1 MVGNSIMNIR
11 MMKSRGFSL
20 LEVIFVLAFL
30 GIVLLAV
37 GNYVR
42 KLIDEK
48 NRQTAADAVVQ
59 EIYGVLQF
67 VNTDSI
73 ETFKNKNYDPNDV
86 ANRGMKKVTNPLYQS
101 PHIAVYPDAKTGAD
115 AALEGLTNNPIWLA
129 HPHDQVSLIATKDTV
144 SPYIARNYSTDIT
157 SLINNDIAIVDG
169 GKTHYSHSLKWSQAI
184 WGKGSVR
191 SYFTDSGCQSRGG
204 GTSNAIYFS
213 QQFLSCNENPA
224 LRNSEIGISR
234 IDLVNKKGS
243 FNRDVTADDYPVS
256 VDRVDVYVSFS
267 PVDGNSARVAQF
279 ITPLMDAF
287 RIQKIMPNTDNI
299 FLVRSKTG
307 ANDNKWMLLN
317 KKNGL
322 PSDKKTPPVDLAM
335 LSDLPN
341 LVGKLQ
347 KGYIYAV
354 RFTFDGSG
362 DYLRSDGLNAATK
375 LCWNASDGT
384 AGPCLT
390 SPSSDSLVLKR
401 RDNSREFANFQV
413 NSVISTVSHKDARG
427 NTVVDEYYTAPR
439 IRYDVFS
446 NNDQIVP
453 YYRSKTG
460 LCTTTGCDHITPPS
474 TDIIADP
481 VNGAI
486 SFPIQ
491 SCPKTVDAMGQNV
504 SMHPRLST
512 AVSSVVS
519 GIRKDVYPDGAVLKN
534 NGGPYFTQQGKN
546 LESLSTSR
554 LSINRLGGVTFQVTK
569 VNDEWRIGAMVA
581 TEDTSIGGH
590 PWQYYNPPW
599 LSVMI
604 TTWCSS
610 VPQS

>member
-30 GIVLLAV
+30 GIILLAV
-37 GNYVR
+37 GNYAR
-42 KLIDEK
+42 KIIDEK
-48 NRQTAADAVVQ
+48 TRQTVANAVVQ
-59 EIYGVLQF
+59 EIYGMLQF
-67 VNTDSI
+67 VNADSI

-86 ANRGMKKVTNPLYQS
+86 DNRGMKKVTNPLYQS
-101 PHIAVYPDAKTGAD
+101 PHIGVYPDAKTGAD

-129 HPHDQVSLIATKDTV
+129 HPHDPESLIAIKDTV

-169 GKTHYSHSLKWSQAI
+169 GMTRYSHSLKWSQTI

-191 SYFTDSGCQSRGG
+191 SYFTDSGCQSSGG
-204 GTSNAIYFS
+204 AISNAIYFS

-224 LRNSEIGISR
+224 LINSEIGISR

-243 FNRDVTADDYPVS
+243 FNRSEKANDLPVS
-256 VDRVDVYVSFS
+256 VDRVDVYVSFR
-267 PVDGNSARVAQF
+267 PEDGNSARIAQF

-287 RIQKIMPNTDNI
+287 RIQKITPNTDNI

-307 ANDNKWMLLN
+307 ANDNRWMLLN

-347 KGYIYAV
+347 KGYIYAI

-375 LCWNASDGT
+375 LCWNAADGT
-384 AGPCLT
+384 SGPCLT
-390 SPSSDSLVLKR
+390 SSSSDALVLKR
-401 RDNSREFANFQV
+401 RDNSREFANLQV
-413 NSVISTVSHKDARG
+413 NSVISTVSHKDADG
-427 NTVVDEYYTAPR
+427 KTEVDEYYTAPH

-446 NNDQIVP
+446 NVDKIGP
-453 YYRSKTG
+453 YYRSQTG
-460 LCTTTGCDHITPPS
+460 LCATTGCDNIAFPS
-474 TDIIADP
+474 ENEIADP

-486 SFPIQ
+486 HFPIQ
-491 SCPKTVDAMGQNV
+491 NCPKTVDAMGQDV
-504 SMHPRLST
+504 PMHPRLST
-512 AVSSVVS
+512 AVSSAVS
-519 GIRKDVYPDGAVLKN
+519 GIRKSTYPNGVVLDN
-534 NGGPYFTQQGKN
+534 NGGPYFTEQGKN
-546 LESLSTSR
+546 LEKLSESG
-554 LSINRLGGVTFQVTK
+554 LSINRLGSVVFQVIK
-569 VNDEWRIGAMVA
+569 VNGEWRIGAMVA
-581 TEDTSIGGH
+581 AEDPNPGGH

-610 VPQS
+610 VSQS